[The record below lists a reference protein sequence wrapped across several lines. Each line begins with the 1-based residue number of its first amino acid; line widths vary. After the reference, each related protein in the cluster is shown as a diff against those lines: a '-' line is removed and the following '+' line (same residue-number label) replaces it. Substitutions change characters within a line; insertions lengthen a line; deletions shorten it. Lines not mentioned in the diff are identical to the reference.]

1 MFNYLKQEL
10 DNNVWY
16 FVKYY
21 FVFYDNIENAVR
33 EKNESYSFYKIILN
47 NCVDKMSDEFIIE
60 ILLKLFKKIPEYN
73 GYDMASEMCEI
84 LNKIVESKKLNTN
97 EIKEVLEVMNNNRQ
111 IYDTSRNGS
120 KIQFSRLSEL
130 GIDLNNYNNLKSKE
144 GVEDV

>member
-1 MFNYLKQEL
+1 
-10 DNNVWY
+10 
-16 FVKYY
+16 
-21 FVFYDNIENAVR
+21 
-33 EKNESYSFYKIILN
+33 
-47 NCVDKMSDEFIIE
+47 
-60 ILLKLFKKIPEYN
+60 
-73 GYDMASEMCEI
+73 MASEMCEI